1 MDDEDNYSLKI
12 EANEIVK
19 EVAYSVNEV
28 KVSQKLPKTKELV
41 YLNICT
47 KENVKLCVELSLQ
60 GYRVVSRSYD
70 SIEEKL
76 SESRFFET
84 IYGLLDT
91 LSIGYRNTFSETLM
105 MKLQGLQQQHAQQ
118 RDEST

>member
-19 EVAYSVNEV
+19 EVSYSVNEV
-28 KVSQKLPKTKELV
+28 KVSEKLPKTKELV

-60 GYRVVSRSYD
+60 GYRVVSRNYD
-70 SIEEKL
+70 IIEEKM

-84 IYGLLDT
+84 IYALLDT
-91 LSIGYRNTFSETLM
+91 LSPGYRNTFSEALM
-105 MKLQGLQQQHAQQ
+105 MKLQGLQQQRAQKGE
-118 RDEST
+118 EST